1 MRHVS
6 LKIGAVSVFF
16 SIACGGELRAPSERD
31 PVNPRAPQAAFDAG
45 ANPLGAGLSAA
56 PPPSDDM
63 SGMSGMPGMS
73 GMTMPMPSSS
83 TAPASSGP
91 RR

>member
-1 MRHVS
+1 MRHLS

-16 SIACGGELRAPSERD
+16 AIACGGELRAPSERD

-63 SGMSGMPGMS
+63 SGMP